1 MIKDFRH
8 KGLKN
13 FFETGSLK
21 GIMPEHAKRLR
32 LILAQLDVAESL
44 DDMNLPG
51 LHLLKGDLSGVW
63 AVTVSGNWRVCFRFE
78 NQNAVAVNYGDYH

>member
-1 MIKDFRH
+1 MIKNFRH

-32 LILAQLDVAESL
+32 LILAQLDVAES
-44 DDMNLPG
+44 
-51 LHLLKGDLSGVW
+51 
-63 AVTVSGNWRVCFRFE
+63 
-78 NQNAVAVNYGDYH
+78 